1 MDNYIRKYDNV
12 VTDDFCDGLIEKFE
26 DHPEQQEK
34 LSQGLMSL
42 THLEMMRPDTKIWN
56 KDVMHLVDVFKKYV
70 TVYKNEC
77 KIEPVMWPD
86 KYLVESFRIKRYLP
100 NDTDQFGPHVDSKD
114 ANSCKRFLAFFL
126 YLDNNDGGSTMFPQ
140 MDITSKCKKG
150 SLLVFPPLWP
160 WLHEGKKPI
169 DKPKYIVGSY
179 LKYV

>member
-12 VTDDFCDGLIEKFE
+12 VSDEFCDGLIEKFE

-42 THLEMMRPDTKIWN
+42 T
-56 KDVMHLVDVFKKYV
+56 
-70 TVYKNEC
+70 
-77 KIEPVMWPD
+77 
-86 KYLVESFRIKRYLP
+86 
-100 NDTDQFGPHVDSKD
+100 FGPHVDSKD
-114 ANSCKRFLAFFL
+114 ANTCKRFLAFFL